1 MATDDYTLGQEA
13 RVQTGKTGSTP
24 SDDNL
29 RTLIGRAKREI
40 EGETGL
46 ESIDWYGD
54 VQAERALFWLTCIF
68 LIGETTTSSEGFAVG
83 DLEVRASS
91 GSTDFDPLARY
102 RHRYDKALR
111 SIGTTSSGSGFG
123 ITNLSRAD
131 RDYDFDSR
139 VDLR

>member
-29 RTLIGRAKREI
+29 RVLIQRAKREI

-46 ESIDWYGD
+46 EEISWYSD

-68 LIGETTTSSEGFAVG
+68 MIGETTTSTEGFSVG

-91 GSTDFDPLARY
+91 GSSGFDPLARY
-102 RHRYDKALR
+102 RHRYEKALR
-111 SIGTTSSGSGFG
+111 AIGTTQTGSGFG

-131 RDYDFDSR
+131 REYDFDR
-139 VDLR
+139 RADL